1 MYFIQIMQNTLR
13 LSGLEVFS
21 IFPNSNFINIGERT
35 NVTGSRKFLNLIK
48 NEKYDEALS
57 VARDQV
63 EGGAQIIDI
72 CMDEGLIDGK
82 KAMTTFLRLI
92 ASEPD
97 IARVPIMVDSS
108 DWEVIEAG
116 LKNLQ
121 GKGIVN
127 SISLKEG
134 EEEFIRKARIIKRYG
149 AAMIVMAFDEEGQA
163 DNLEKRKQISQRSYD
178 ILVNKMGI
186 QPYDIIFDLNIFPVG
201 TGMQEHRRNA
211 LDFFEGTQWVKANL
225 PGCFV
230 SGGVSNVSFS
240 FRGNNKVR
248 EAINAAFLYHAI
260 KHGMD
265 MGIVNPTQL
274 EIYEEIEPELLR
286 KIEDV
291 LFDRNEEATEKLIEY
306 AETISQ
312 DKEAKEQ
319 KVEEWRTFSVEK
331 RLEYALIKGISDYI
345 EQDTEEARQQAARPL
360 DVIEGSLMDGMN
372 TVGELFG
379 AGKMF
384 LPQVVKTARV
394 MKKAVAYLQPFIEAE
409 KSGESQS
416 NGKILMA
423 TVKGDVHDIG
433 KNIVGVVLACNNYE
447 IIDLGVMVSKEK
459 IIQTAIDE
467 QVDLIG
473 LSGLITPS
481 LDEMISVVDE
491 LEKRNISIPV
501 MIGGAT
507 TSKIHTALKIAPKYT
522 HTTVHVLDASKSV
535 TVASSLLSSQN
546 EEFKQQLKE
555 EYIRLK
561 DSYLSRNVEKEYLSL
576 ADARNNKFQPDW
588 TTFEPYHPNQLGVQ
602 IFEDISLEEL
612 QNYLDWQPFFRTWEL
627 AGKFPDILT
636 DKVAGEEASSLYKDA
651 LEMLNRVIKE
661 KLLHPKAVIGLF
673 AANSNDQDDIELYDE
688 KDHYIGTFRT
698 LRQQTKKTE
707 GIPNFAL
714 SDFILPKNT
723 ENKRDYIGCFAVSIF
738 GAEQLAKHYESQH
751 DDYSAIM
758 IKAIADR
765 LAEALAEYM
774 HEKIRKEIWGYVPE
788 EKLDNNALIHEKY
801 QGIRPAPGYPA
812 CPDHLEK
819 LTIWEL
825 LDVNSNIGT
834 QLTENLAMYPA
845 SSVSGYY
852 FTHPKSKYFGVGKI
866 TQEQV
871 EDFAKRKKIKPEDAE
886 NWLRPN
892 LA

>member
-1 MYFIQIMQNTLR
+1 MQNTLK
-13 LSGLEVFS
+13 LSGLEVFT
-21 IFPNSNFINIGERT
+21 IYPGSNLINIGERT

-48 NEKYDEALS
+48 NEKFDEALS
-57 VARDQV
+57 IARDQV

-72 CMDEGLIDGK
+72 CMDEGLIDGV

-97 IARVPIMVDSS
+97 IARVPIVIDSS
-108 DWEVIEAG
+108 NWEVIEAG
-116 LKNLQ
+116 LKNIQ

-134 EEEFIRKARIIKRYG
+134 EEEFIKKAKIIKRYG

-163 DNLEKRKQISQRSYD
+163 DNLEKRKIISQRSYN
-178 ILVNKMGI
+178 ILVHQLNI
-186 QPYDIIFDLNIFPVG
+186 NPSDIIFDLNIFPVG
-201 TGMQEHRRNA
+201 TGMKEHRRNA
-211 LDFFEGTQWVKANL
+211 LDFFEGTQWVKENL

-248 EAINAAFLYHAI
+248 ESINAAFLYHAI
-260 KHGMD
+260 QYGLD

-274 EIYEEIEPELLR
+274 AIYQEIEPQLLK

-291 LFDRNEEATEKLIEY
+291 LFDRDEEATERLIEY
-306 AETISQ
+306 AETIVENK
-312 DKEAKEQ
+312 DTKEQ
-319 KVEEWRTFSVEK
+319 KIEEWRSWPIEK
-331 RLEYALIKGISDYI
+331 RLEFALIKGNADYI
-345 EQDTEEARQQAARPL
+345 EQDVEEARLQANKPL
-360 DVIEGSLMDGMN
+360 DVIEGPLMDGMN

-409 KSGESQS
+409 KNGESQS

-447 IIDLGVMVSKEK
+447 IIDLGVMVPKET
-459 IIQTAIDE
+459 IIETAIRE
-467 QVDLIG
+467 KVDLIG

-481 LDEMISVVDE
+481 LDEMIHVVEE
-491 LEKRNISIPV
+491 LERRNLSFPV

-507 TSKIHTALKIAPKYT
+507 TSKIHTALKIAPKYS
-522 HTTVHVLDASKSV
+522 HTVVHVLDASKSV
-535 TVASSLLSSQN
+535 TVASSLLSSQS
-546 EEFKQQLKE
+546 EDFKKKISE
-555 EYIRLK
+555 EYAHLREG
-561 DSYLSRNVEKEYLSL
+561 YLNRSTEKEYLTL
-576 ADARNNKFQPDW
+576 EQARKNKLTIDW
-588 TTFEPYHPNQLGVQ
+588 NQYIPCKPKQLGVQ
-602 IFEDISLEEL
+602 VFSSIHLEDLTEYI
-612 QNYLDWQPFFRTWEL
+612 DWQPFFRTWQL
-627 AGKFPDILT
+627 TGKYPDLLSDEVT
-636 DKVAGEEASSLYKDA
+636 GEEATKLYHDA
-651 LEMLNRVIKE
+651 LQMIEKVIAE
-661 KLLHPKAVIGLF
+661 KLLQPKAVIGLF
-673 AANSNDQDDIELYDE
+673 KANSNEQDDIEIYSNDNKLI
-688 KDHYIGTFRT
+688 HTFRT
-698 LRQQTKKTE
+698 LRQQSVKSE
-707 GIPNFAL
+707 GKPNLAL
-714 SDFILPKNT
+714 SDFILPKNK
-723 ENKRDYIGCFAVSIF
+723 ENLHDYIGCFAVSIF
-738 GAEQLAKHYESQH
+738 GAEALAKHYETNH

-758 IKAIADR
+758 IKAVSDR
-765 LAEALAEYM
+765 FVEALAEYM
-774 HEKIRKEIWGYVPE
+774 HHKVRKEIWGYAPDE
-788 EKLDNNALIHEKY
+788 ILDNQSLFKEKY

-825 LDVNSNIGT
+825 LDVTDHIGV
-834 QLTENLAMYPA
+834 QLTESLAMYPA
-845 SSVSGYY
+845 SSISGYY
-852 FTHPKSKYFGVGKI
+852 FANPQSNYFGLGKI

-871 EDFAKRKKIKPEDAE
+871 KDYAKRKEIKLEDAQY
-886 NWLRPN
+886 WLKPN

>member
-1 MYFIQIMQNTLR
+1 MQNTLK
-13 LSGLEVFS
+13 LSGLEVFTVY
-21 IFPNSNFINIGERT
+21 PGSNFINIGERT

-48 NEKYDEALS
+48 NEKFDEALS
-57 VARDQV
+57 IARDQV

-72 CMDEGLIDGK
+72 CMDEGLIDGV

-97 IARVPIMVDSS
+97 IARVPIVIDSS
-108 DWEVIEAG
+108 NWEVIEAG
-116 LKNLQ
+116 LKNIQ

-134 EEEFIRKARIIKRYG
+134 EEEFIKKAKIIKRYG

-163 DNLEKRKQISQRSYD
+163 DNLEKRKIISQRSYN
-178 ILVNKMGI
+178 ILVHQLNI
-186 QPYDIIFDLNIFPVG
+186 NPSDIIFDLNIFPVG
-201 TGMQEHRRNA
+201 TGMKEHRRNA
-211 LDFFEGTQWVKANL
+211 LDFFEGTQWVKENL

-248 EAINAAFLYHAI
+248 ESINAAFLYHAI
-260 KHGMD
+260 QYGLD

-274 EIYEEIEPELLR
+274 AIYQEIEPQLLK

-291 LFDRNEEATEKLIEY
+291 LFDRDEEATERLIEY
-306 AETISQ
+306 AETIVENK
-312 DKEAKEQ
+312 DTKEQ
-319 KVEEWRTFSVEK
+319 KIEEWRSWPIEK
-331 RLEYALIKGISDYI
+331 RLEFALIKGNADYI
-345 EQDTEEARQQAARPL
+345 EQDVEEARLQANKPL
-360 DVIEGSLMDGMN
+360 DVIEGPLMDGMN

-409 KSGESQS
+409 KNGESQS

-447 IIDLGVMVSKEK
+447 IIDLGVMVPKET
-459 IIQTAIDE
+459 IIETAIRE
-467 QVDLIG
+467 KVDLIG

-481 LDEMISVVDE
+481 LDEMIHVVEE
-491 LEKRNISIPV
+491 LERRNLSFPV

-507 TSKIHTALKIAPKYT
+507 TSKIHTALKIAPKYS
-522 HTTVHVLDASKSV
+522 HTVVHVLDASKSV
-535 TVASSLLSSQN
+535 TVASSLLSSQS
-546 EEFKQQLKE
+546 EDFKKKISE
-555 EYIRLK
+555 EYAHLREG
-561 DSYLSRNVEKEYLSL
+561 YLNRSTEKEYLTL
-576 ADARNNKFQPDW
+576 EQARKNKLTIDW
-588 TTFEPYHPNQLGVQ
+588 NRYIPCKPKQLGVQ
-602 IFEDISLEEL
+602 VFSSIHLEDLTEYI
-612 QNYLDWQPFFRTWEL
+612 DWQPFFRTWQL
-627 AGKFPDILT
+627 TGKYPDLLSDEVT
-636 DKVAGEEASSLYKDA
+636 GEEATKLYHDA
-651 LEMLNRVIKE
+651 LQMIEKVIAE
-661 KLLHPKAVIGLF
+661 KLLQPKAVIGLF
-673 AANSNDQDDIELYDE
+673 KANSNEQDDIEIYSNDNKLV
-688 KDHYIGTFRT
+688 HTFRT
-698 LRQQTKKTE
+698 LRQQSVKSVGK
-707 GIPNFAL
+707 PNLAL
-714 SDFILPKNT
+714 SDFILPKNK
-723 ENKRDYIGCFAVSIF
+723 ENLHDYIGCFAVSIF
-738 GAEQLAKHYESQH
+738 GAEALAKHYETNH

-758 IKAIADR
+758 IKAVSDR
-765 LAEALAEYM
+765 FVEALAEYM
-774 HEKIRKEIWGYVPE
+774 HHKVRKEIWGYAPDE
-788 EKLDNNALIHEKY
+788 ILDNQSLFKEKY

-825 LDVNSNIGT
+825 LDVTDRIGV
-834 QLTENLAMYPA
+834 QLTESLAMYPA
-845 SSVSGYY
+845 SSISGYY
-852 FTHPKSKYFGVGKI
+852 FANPQSNYFGLGKI

-871 EDFAKRKKIKPEDAE
+871 KDYAKRKEIKLEDAQY
-886 NWLRPN
+886 WLKPN

>member
-1 MYFIQIMQNTLR
+1 MQNTLK
-13 LSGLEVFS
+13 LSGLEVFTVY
-21 IFPNSNFINIGERT
+21 PGSNFINIGERT

-48 NEKYDEALS
+48 NEKFDEALS
-57 VARDQV
+57 IARDQV

-72 CMDEGLIDGK
+72 CMDEGLIDGV

-97 IARVPIMVDSS
+97 IARVPLVIDSS
-108 DWEVIEAG
+108 NWEVIEAG
-116 LKNLQ
+116 LKNIQ

-134 EEEFIRKARIIKRYG
+134 EEEFIKKAKIIKRYG

-163 DNLEKRKQISQRSYD
+163 DNLEKRKIISQRSYD
-178 ILVNKMGI
+178 ILVHQLNI
-186 QPYDIIFDLNIFPVG
+186 NPSDIIFDLNIFPVG
-201 TGMQEHRRNA
+201 TGMKEHRRNA
-211 LDFFEGTQWVKANL
+211 LDFFEGTQWVKENL

-248 EAINAAFLYHAI
+248 ESINAAFLYHAI
-260 KHGMD
+260 QYGLD

-274 EIYEEIEPELLR
+274 AIYQEIEPQLLK

-291 LFDRNEEATEKLIEY
+291 LFDRDEEATERLIEY
-306 AETISQ
+306 AETIVENK
-312 DKEAKEQ
+312 DTKEQ
-319 KVEEWRTFSVEK
+319 KIEEWRSWPIEK
-331 RLEYALIKGISDYI
+331 RLEFALIKGNADYI
-345 EQDTEEARQQAARPL
+345 EQDVEEARLQANKPL
-360 DVIEGSLMDGMN
+360 DVIEGPLMDGMN

-409 KSGESQS
+409 KNGESQS

-447 IIDLGVMVSKEK
+447 IIDLGVMVPKET
-459 IIQTAIDE
+459 IIETAIRE
-467 QVDLIG
+467 KVDLIG

-481 LDEMISVVDE
+481 LDEMIHVVEE
-491 LEKRNISIPV
+491 LERRNLSFPV

-507 TSKIHTALKIAPKYT
+507 TSKIHTALKIAPKYS
-522 HTTVHVLDASKSV
+522 HTVVHVLDASKSV
-535 TVASSLLSSQN
+535 TVASSLLSSQS
-546 EEFKQQLKE
+546 EGFKKKISE
-555 EYIRLK
+555 EYAHLREG
-561 DSYLSRNVEKEYLSL
+561 YLNRSTEKEYLTL
-576 ADARNNKFQPDW
+576 EQARKNKLTIDW
-588 TTFEPYHPNQLGVQ
+588 NQYIPCKPKQLGVQ
-602 IFEDISLEEL
+602 VFCSILLEDLTEYI
-612 QNYLDWQPFFRTWEL
+612 DWQPFFRTWQL
-627 AGKFPDILT
+627 TGKYPDLLSDEVT
-636 DKVAGEEASSLYKDA
+636 GEEATKLYLDA
-651 LEMLNRVIKE
+651 LQMIEKVIAE
-661 KLLHPKAVIGLF
+661 KLLQPKAVIGLF
-673 AANSNDQDDIELYDE
+673 KANSNEQDDIEIYSNDNKLI
-688 KDHYIGTFRT
+688 HTFRT
-698 LRQQTKKTE
+698 LRQQSVKSE
-707 GIPNFAL
+707 GKPNLAL
-714 SDFILPKNT
+714 SDFILPKNK
-723 ENKRDYIGCFAVSIF
+723 ENLHDYIGCFAVSIF
-738 GAEQLAKHYESQH
+738 GAEALAKHYETNH

-758 IKAIADR
+758 IKAVSDR
-765 LAEALAEYM
+765 FVEALAEYM
-774 HEKIRKEIWGYVPE
+774 HHKVRKDIWGYAPDE
-788 EKLDNNALIHEKY
+788 ILDNQSLFKEKY

-825 LDVNSNIGT
+825 LDVTDRIGV
-834 QLTENLAMYPA
+834 QLTESLAMYPA
-845 SSVSGYY
+845 SSISGYY
-852 FTHPKSKYFGVGKI
+852 FANPQSNYFGLGKI

-871 EDFAKRKKIKPEDAE
+871 KDYAKRKEIKLEDAQY
-886 NWLRPN
+886 WLKPN

>member
-1 MYFIQIMQNTLR
+1 MQNTLK
-13 LSGLEVFS
+13 LSGLEVFTVY
-21 IFPNSNFINIGERT
+21 PGSNFINIGERT

-48 NEKYDEALS
+48 NGKFDEALS
-57 VARDQV
+57 IARDQV

-72 CMDEGLIDGK
+72 CMDEGLIDGV

-97 IARVPIMVDSS
+97 IARVPIVIDSS
-108 DWEVIEAG
+108 NWEVIEAG
-116 LKNLQ
+116 LKNIQ

-134 EEEFIRKARIIKRYG
+134 EEEFIKKAKIIKRYG

-163 DNLEKRKQISQRSYD
+163 DNLEKRKIISQRSYD
-178 ILVNKMGI
+178 ILVHQLNI
-186 QPYDIIFDLNIFPVG
+186 NPSDIIFDLNIFPVG
-201 TGMQEHRRNA
+201 TGMKEHRRNA
-211 LDFFEGTQWVKANL
+211 LDFFEGTQWVKENL

-248 EAINAAFLYHAI
+248 ESINAAFLYHAI
-260 KHGMD
+260 QYGLD

-274 EIYEEIEPELLR
+274 AIYQEIEPQLLK

-291 LFDRNEEATEKLIEY
+291 LFDRDEEATERLIEY
-306 AETISQ
+306 AETIVENK
-312 DKEAKEQ
+312 DTKEQ
-319 KVEEWRTFSVEK
+319 KIEEWRSWPIEK
-331 RLEYALIKGISDYI
+331 RLEFALIKGNADYI
-345 EQDTEEARQQAARPL
+345 EQDVEEARLQANKPL
-360 DVIEGSLMDGMN
+360 DVIEGPLMDGMN

-409 KSGESQS
+409 KNGESQS

-447 IIDLGVMVSKEK
+447 IIDLGVMVPKET
-459 IIQTAIDE
+459 IIETAIRE
-467 QVDLIG
+467 KVDLIG

-481 LDEMISVVDE
+481 LDEMIHVVEE
-491 LEKRNISIPV
+491 LERRNLSFPV

-507 TSKIHTALKIAPKYT
+507 TSKIHTALKIAPKYS
-522 HTTVHVLDASKSV
+522 HTVVHVLDASKSV
-535 TVASSLLSSQN
+535 TVASSLLSSQS
-546 EEFKQQLKE
+546 EDFKKKISE
-555 EYIRLK
+555 EYAHLREG
-561 DSYLSRNVEKEYLSL
+561 YLNRSTEKEYLTL
-576 ADARNNKFQPDW
+576 EQARKNKLTIDW
-588 TTFEPYHPNQLGVQ
+588 NQYIPCKPKQLGVQ
-602 IFEDISLEEL
+602 VFSSIHLEDLTEYI
-612 QNYLDWQPFFRTWEL
+612 DWQPFFRTWQL
-627 AGKFPDILT
+627 TGKYPDLLSDEVT
-636 DKVAGEEASSLYKDA
+636 GEEATKLYHDA
-651 LEMLNRVIKE
+651 LQMIEKVIAE
-661 KLLHPKAVIGLF
+661 KLLQPKAVIGLF
-673 AANSNDQDDIELYDE
+673 KANSNEQDDIEIYSNDNKLI
-688 KDHYIGTFRT
+688 HTFRT
-698 LRQQTKKTE
+698 LRQQSVKSE
-707 GIPNFAL
+707 GKPNLAL
-714 SDFILPKNT
+714 SDFILPKNK
-723 ENKRDYIGCFAVSIF
+723 ENLHDYIGCFAVSIF
-738 GAEQLAKHYESQH
+738 GAEALAKHYETNH

-758 IKAIADR
+758 IKAVSDR
-765 LAEALAEYM
+765 FVEALAEYM
-774 HEKIRKEIWGYVPE
+774 HHKVRKEIWGYAPDE
-788 EKLDNNALIHEKY
+788 ILDNQSLFKEKY

-825 LDVNSNIGT
+825 LDVTDRIGV
-834 QLTENLAMYPA
+834 QLTESLAMYPA
-845 SSVSGYY
+845 SSISGYY
-852 FTHPKSKYFGVGKI
+852 FANPQSNYFGLGKI

-871 EDFAKRKKIKPEDAE
+871 KDYAKRKEIKLEDAQY
-886 NWLRPN
+886 WLKPN

>member
-1 MYFIQIMQNTLR
+1 MQNTLK
-13 LSGLEVFS
+13 LSGLEVFTVY
-21 IFPNSNFINIGERT
+21 PGSNFINIGERT

-48 NEKYDEALS
+48 NEKFDEALS
-57 VARDQV
+57 IARDQV

-72 CMDEGLIDGK
+72 CMDEGLIDGV

-97 IARVPIMVDSS
+97 IARVPIVIDSS
-108 DWEVIEAG
+108 NWEVIEAG
-116 LKNLQ
+116 LKNIQ

-134 EEEFIRKARIIKRYG
+134 EEEFIKKAKIIKRYG

-163 DNLEKRKQISQRSYD
+163 DNLEKRKIISQRSYD
-178 ILVNKMGI
+178 ILVHQLKIN
-186 QPYDIIFDLNIFPVG
+186 PSDIIFDLNIFPVG
-201 TGMQEHRRNA
+201 TGMKEHRRNA
-211 LDFFEGTQWVKANL
+211 LDFFEGTQWVKENL

-248 EAINAAFLYHAI
+248 ESINAAFLYHAI
-260 KHGMD
+260 QYGLD

-274 EIYEEIEPELLR
+274 AIYQDIEPQLLK

-291 LFDRNEEATEKLIEY
+291 LFDRDKEATERLIEY
-306 AETISQ
+306 AETIVENK
-312 DKEAKEQ
+312 DTKEQ
-319 KVEEWRTFSVEK
+319 KIEEWRSWPIEK
-331 RLEYALIKGISDYI
+331 RLEFALIKGNADYI
-345 EQDTEEARQQAARPL
+345 EQDVEEARLQANKPL
-360 DVIEGSLMDGMN
+360 DVIEGPLMDGMN

-409 KSGESQS
+409 KNGESQS

-447 IIDLGVMVSKEK
+447 IIDLGVMVPKET
-459 IIQTAIDE
+459 IIETAIRE
-467 QVDLIG
+467 KVDLIG

-481 LDEMISVVDE
+481 LDEMIHVVEE
-491 LEKRNISIPV
+491 LERRNLSFPV

-507 TSKIHTALKIAPKYT
+507 TSKIHTALKIAPKYS
-522 HTTVHVLDASKSV
+522 HTVVHVLDASKSV
-535 TVASSLLSSQN
+535 TVASSLLSSQS
-546 EEFKQQLKE
+546 EDFKKKISE
-555 EYIRLK
+555 EYAHLREG
-561 DSYLSRNVEKEYLSL
+561 YLNRSTEKEYLTL
-576 ADARNNKFQPDW
+576 EQARKNKLTIDW
-588 TTFEPYHPNQLGVQ
+588 NQYIPCKPKQLGVQ
-602 IFEDISLEEL
+602 VFSSIHLEDLTEYI
-612 QNYLDWQPFFRTWEL
+612 DWQPFFRTWQL
-627 AGKFPDILT
+627 TGKYPDLLSDEVT
-636 DKVAGEEASSLYKDA
+636 GEEATKLYHDA
-651 LEMLNRVIKE
+651 LQMIEKVIAE
-661 KLLHPKAVIGLF
+661 KLLQPKAVIGLF
-673 AANSNDQDDIELYDE
+673 KANSNEQDDIEIYSNDNKLI
-688 KDHYIGTFRT
+688 HTFRT
-698 LRQQTKKTE
+698 LRQQSVKSE
-707 GIPNFAL
+707 GKPNLAL
-714 SDFILPKNT
+714 SDFILPKNK
-723 ENKRDYIGCFAVSIF
+723 ENLHDYIGCFAVSIF
-738 GAEQLAKHYESQH
+738 GAEALAKHYETNH

-758 IKAIADR
+758 IKAVSDR
-765 LAEALAEYM
+765 FVEALAEYM
-774 HEKIRKEIWGYVPE
+774 HHKVRKEIWGYAPDE
-788 EKLDNNALIHEKY
+788 ILDNQSLFKEKY

-825 LDVNSNIGT
+825 LDVTDHIGV
-834 QLTENLAMYPA
+834 QLTESLAMYPA
-845 SSVSGYY
+845 SSISGYY
-852 FTHPKSKYFGVGKI
+852 FANPQSNYFGLGKI

-871 EDFAKRKKIKPEDAE
+871 KDYAKRKEIKLEDAQY
-886 NWLRPN
+886 WLKPN

>member
-1 MYFIQIMQNTLR
+1 MQNTLK
-13 LSGLEVFS
+13 LSGLEVFTVY
-21 IFPNSNFINIGERT
+21 PGSNFINIGERT

-48 NEKYDEALS
+48 KGKFDEALS
-57 VARDQV
+57 IARDQV

-72 CMDEGLIDGK
+72 CMDEGLIDGV

-97 IARVPIMVDSS
+97 IARVPIVIDSS
-108 DWEVIEAG
+108 NWEVIEAG
-116 LKNLQ
+116 LKNIQ

-134 EEEFIRKARIIKRYG
+134 EEEFIKKAKIIKRYG

-163 DNLEKRKQISQRSYD
+163 DNLEKRKIISQRSYD
-178 ILVNKMGI
+178 ILVHQLNI
-186 QPYDIIFDLNIFPVG
+186 NPSDIIFDLNIFPVG
-201 TGMQEHRRNA
+201 TGMKEHQRNA
-211 LDFFEGTQWVKANL
+211 LDFFEGTQWVKENL

-248 EAINAAFLYHAI
+248 ESINAAFLYHAI
-260 KHGMD
+260 QYGLD

-274 EIYEEIEPELLR
+274 AIYQEIEPQLLK

-291 LFDRNEEATEKLIEY
+291 LFDRDEEATERLIEY
-306 AETISQ
+306 AETIVENK
-312 DKEAKEQ
+312 DTKEQ
-319 KVEEWRTFSVEK
+319 KIEEWRSWPIEK
-331 RLEYALIKGISDYI
+331 RLEFALIKGNADYI
-345 EQDTEEARQQAARPL
+345 EQDVEEARLQANKPL
-360 DVIEGSLMDGMN
+360 DVIEGPLMDGMN

-409 KSGESQS
+409 KNGESQS

-447 IIDLGVMVSKEK
+447 IIDLGVMVPKET
-459 IIQTAIDE
+459 IIETAIRE
-467 QVDLIG
+467 KVDLIG

-481 LDEMISVVDE
+481 LDEMIHVVEE
-491 LEKRNISIPV
+491 LERRNLSFPV

-507 TSKIHTALKIAPKYT
+507 TSKIHTALKIAPKYS
-522 HTTVHVLDASKSV
+522 HTVVHVLDASKSV
-535 TVASSLLSSQN
+535 TVASSLLSSQS
-546 EEFKQQLKE
+546 EDFKKKISE
-555 EYIRLK
+555 EYAHLREG
-561 DSYLSRNVEKEYLSL
+561 YLNRSTEKEYLTL
-576 ADARNNKFQPDW
+576 EQARKNKLTIDW
-588 TTFEPYHPNQLGVQ
+588 NQYIPCKPKQLGVQ
-602 IFEDISLEEL
+602 VFSSIHLEDLTEYI
-612 QNYLDWQPFFRTWEL
+612 DWQPFFRTWQL
-627 AGKFPDILT
+627 TGKYPDLLSDEVT
-636 DKVAGEEASSLYKDA
+636 GEEATKLYHDA
-651 LEMLNRVIKE
+651 LQMIEKVIAE
-661 KLLHPKAVIGLF
+661 KLLQPKAVIGLF
-673 AANSNDQDDIELYDE
+673 KANSNEQDDIEIYSNDNKLI
-688 KDHYIGTFRT
+688 HTFRT
-698 LRQQTKKTE
+698 LRQQSVKSE
-707 GIPNFAL
+707 GKPNLAL
-714 SDFILPKNT
+714 SDFILPKNK
-723 ENKRDYIGCFAVSIF
+723 ENLHDYIGCFAVSIF
-738 GAEQLAKHYESQH
+738 GAEALAKHYEINH

-758 IKAIADR
+758 IKAVSDR
-765 LAEALAEYM
+765 FVEALAEYM
-774 HEKIRKEIWGYVPE
+774 HHKVRKEIWGYAPDE
-788 EKLDNNALIHEKY
+788 ILDNQSLFKEKY

-825 LDVNSNIGT
+825 LDVTDRIGV
-834 QLTENLAMYPA
+834 QLTESLAMYPA
-845 SSVSGYY
+845 SSISGYY
-852 FTHPKSKYFGVGKI
+852 FANPQSNYFGLGKI

-871 EDFAKRKKIKPEDAE
+871 KDYAKRKEIKLEDAQY
-886 NWLRPN
+886 WLKPN

>member
-1 MYFIQIMQNTLR
+1 MQNTLK
-13 LSGLEVFS
+13 LSGLEVFTVY
-21 IFPNSNFINIGERT
+21 PGSNFINIGERT

-48 NEKYDEALS
+48 NEKFDEALS
-57 VARDQV
+57 IARDQV

-72 CMDEGLIDGK
+72 CMDEGLIDGV

-97 IARVPIMVDSS
+97 IARVPIVIDSS
-108 DWEVIEAG
+108 NWEVIEAG
-116 LKNLQ
+116 LKNIQ

-134 EEEFIRKARIIKRYG
+134 EEEFIKKAKIIKRYG

-163 DNLEKRKQISQRSYD
+163 DNLEKRKIISQRSYN
-178 ILVNKMGI
+178 ILVHQLNI
-186 QPYDIIFDLNIFPVG
+186 NPSDIIFDLNIFPVG
-201 TGMQEHRRNA
+201 TGMKEHRRNA
-211 LDFFEGTQWVKANL
+211 LDFFEGTQWVKENL

-248 EAINAAFLYHAI
+248 ESINAAFLYHAI
-260 KHGMD
+260 QYGLD

-274 EIYEEIEPELLR
+274 AIYQEIEPQLLK

-291 LFDRNEEATEKLIEY
+291 LFDRDEEATERLIVY
-306 AETISQ
+306 AETIVENK
-312 DKEAKEQ
+312 DTKEQ
-319 KVEEWRTFSVEK
+319 KIEEWRSWPIEK
-331 RLEYALIKGISDYI
+331 RLEFALIKGNADYI
-345 EQDTEEARQQAARPL
+345 EQDVEEARLQANKPL
-360 DVIEGSLMDGMN
+360 DVIEGPLMDGMN

-409 KSGESQS
+409 KNGESQS

-447 IIDLGVMVSKEK
+447 IIDLGVMVPKET
-459 IIQTAIDE
+459 IIETAIRE
-467 QVDLIG
+467 KVDLIG

-481 LDEMISVVDE
+481 LDEMIHVVEE
-491 LEKRNISIPV
+491 LERRNLSFPV

-507 TSKIHTALKIAPKYT
+507 TSKIHTALKIAPKYS
-522 HTTVHVLDASKSV
+522 HTVVHVLDASKSV
-535 TVASSLLSSQN
+535 TVASSLLSSQS
-546 EEFKQQLKE
+546 EDFKKKISE
-555 EYIRLK
+555 EYAHLREG
-561 DSYLSRNVEKEYLSL
+561 YLNRSTEKEYLTL
-576 ADARNNKFQPDW
+576 EQARKNKLTIDW
-588 TTFEPYHPNQLGVQ
+588 KQYIPCKPKQLGVQ
-602 IFEDISLEEL
+602 VFSSIHLEDLTEYI
-612 QNYLDWQPFFRTWEL
+612 DWQPFFRTWQL
-627 AGKFPDILT
+627 TGKYPDLLSDEVT
-636 DKVAGEEASSLYKDA
+636 GEEATKLYHDA
-651 LEMLNRVIKE
+651 LQMIEKVIAE
-661 KLLHPKAVIGLF
+661 KLLQPKAVIGLF
-673 AANSNDQDDIELYDE
+673 KANSNEQDDIEIYSNDNKLI
-688 KDHYIGTFRT
+688 HTFRT
-698 LRQQTKKTE
+698 LRQQSVKSE
-707 GIPNFAL
+707 GKPNLAL
-714 SDFILPKNT
+714 SDFILPKNK
-723 ENKRDYIGCFAVSIF
+723 ENLHDYIGCFAVSIF
-738 GAEQLAKHYESQH
+738 GAEALAKHYETNH

-758 IKAIADR
+758 IKAVSDR
-765 LAEALAEYM
+765 FVEALAEYM
-774 HEKIRKEIWGYVPE
+774 HHKVRKEIWGYAPDE
-788 EKLDNNALIHEKY
+788 ILDNQSLFKEKY

-825 LDVNSNIGT
+825 LDVTDRIGV
-834 QLTENLAMYPA
+834 QLTESLAMYPA
-845 SSVSGYY
+845 SSISGYY
-852 FTHPKSKYFGVGKI
+852 FANPQSNYFGLGKI

-871 EDFAKRKKIKPEDAE
+871 KDYAKRKEIKLEDAQY
-886 NWLRPN
+886 WLKPN

>member
-1 MYFIQIMQNTLR
+1 MQNTLK
-13 LSGLEVFS
+13 LSGLEVFTVY
-21 IFPNSNFINIGERT
+21 PGSNFINIGERT

-48 NEKYDEALS
+48 NEKFDEALS
-57 VARDQV
+57 IARDQV

-72 CMDEGLIDGK
+72 CMDEGLIDGV

-97 IARVPIMVDSS
+97 IARVPLVIDSS
-108 DWEVIEAG
+108 NWEVIEAG
-116 LKNLQ
+116 LKNIQ

-134 EEEFIRKARIIKRYG
+134 EEEFIKKAKIIKRYG

-163 DNLEKRKQISQRSYD
+163 DNLEKRKIISQRSYD
-178 ILVNKMGI
+178 ILVHQLNI
-186 QPYDIIFDLNIFPVG
+186 NPSDIIFDLNIFPVG
-201 TGMQEHRRNA
+201 TGMKEHRRNA
-211 LDFFEGTQWVKANL
+211 LDFFEGTQWVKENL

-248 EAINAAFLYHAI
+248 ESINAAFLYHAI
-260 KHGMD
+260 QYGLD

-274 EIYEEIEPELLR
+274 AIYQEIEPQLLK

-291 LFDRNEEATEKLIEY
+291 LFDRDKEATERLIEY
-306 AETISQ
+306 AETIVENK
-312 DKEAKEQ
+312 DTKEQ
-319 KVEEWRTFSVEK
+319 KIEEWRSWPIEK
-331 RLEYALIKGISDYI
+331 RLEFALIKGNADYI
-345 EQDTEEARQQAARPL
+345 EQDVEEARLQANKPL
-360 DVIEGSLMDGMN
+360 DVIEGPLMDGMN

-409 KSGESQS
+409 KNGESQS

-447 IIDLGVMVSKEK
+447 IIDLGVMVPKET
-459 IIQTAIDE
+459 IIETAIRE
-467 QVDLIG
+467 KVDLIG

-481 LDEMISVVDE
+481 LDEMIHVVEE
-491 LEKRNISIPV
+491 LERRNLSFPV

-507 TSKIHTALKIAPKYT
+507 TSKIHTALKIAPKYS
-522 HTTVHVLDASKSV
+522 HTVVHVLDASKSV
-535 TVASSLLSSQN
+535 TVASSLLSSQS
-546 EEFKQQLKE
+546 EDFKKKISE
-555 EYIRLK
+555 EYAHLREG
-561 DSYLSRNVEKEYLSL
+561 YLNRSTEKEYLTL
-576 ADARNNKFQPDW
+576 EQARKNKLTIDW
-588 TTFEPYHPNQLGVQ
+588 NQYIPCKPKQLGVQ
-602 IFEDISLEEL
+602 VFCSILLEDLTEYI
-612 QNYLDWQPFFRTWEL
+612 DWQPFFRTWQLTGKYPDLLSDEL
-627 AGKFPDILT
+627 T
-636 DKVAGEEASSLYKDA
+636 GEEATKLYHDA
-651 LEMLNRVIKE
+651 LQMIEKIIAE
-661 KLLHPKAVIGLF
+661 KLLQPKAVIGLF
-673 AANSNDQDDIELYDE
+673 KANSNEQDDIEIYSNDNKLI
-688 KDHYIGTFRT
+688 HTFRT
-698 LRQQTKKTE
+698 LRQQSVKSE
-707 GIPNFAL
+707 GKPNLAL
-714 SDFILPKNT
+714 SDFILPKNK
-723 ENKRDYIGCFAVSIF
+723 ENLHDYIGCFAVSIF
-738 GAEQLAKHYESQH
+738 GAEALAKHYETNH

-758 IKAIADR
+758 IKAVSDR
-765 LAEALAEYM
+765 FVEALAEYM
-774 HEKIRKEIWGYVPE
+774 HHKVRKDIWGYAPDE
-788 EKLDNNALIHEKY
+788 ILDNQSLFKEKY

-825 LDVNSNIGT
+825 LDVTDRIGV
-834 QLTENLAMYPA
+834 QLTESLAMYPA
-845 SSVSGYY
+845 SSISGYY
-852 FTHPKSKYFGVGKI
+852 FANPQSNYFGLGKI

-871 EDFAKRKKIKPEDAE
+871 KDYAKRKEIKLEDAQY
-886 NWLRPN
+886 WLKPN

>member
-1 MYFIQIMQNTLR
+1 MQNTLK
-13 LSGLEVFS
+13 LSGLEVFTVY
-21 IFPNSNFINIGERT
+21 PGSNFINIGERT

-48 NEKYDEALS
+48 NEKFDEALS
-57 VARDQV
+57 IARDQV

-72 CMDEGLIDGK
+72 CMDEGLIDGV

-97 IARVPIMVDSS
+97 IARVPLVIDSS
-108 DWEVIEAG
+108 NWEVIEAG
-116 LKNLQ
+116 LKNIQ

-134 EEEFIRKARIIKRYG
+134 EEEFIKKGKIIKRYG

-163 DNLEKRKQISQRSYD
+163 DNLEKRKIISQRSYN
-178 ILVNKMGI
+178 ILVHQLNI
-186 QPYDIIFDLNIFPVG
+186 NPSDIIFDLNIFPVG
-201 TGMQEHRRNA
+201 TGMKEHRRNA
-211 LDFFEGTQWVKANL
+211 LDFFEGTQWVKENL

-248 EAINAAFLYHAI
+248 ESINAAFLYHAI
-260 KHGMD
+260 QYGLD

-274 EIYEEIEPELLR
+274 AIYQEIEPQLLK

-291 LFDRNEEATEKLIEY
+291 LFDRDEEATERLIEY
-306 AETISQ
+306 AETIVENK
-312 DKEAKEQ
+312 DTKEQ
-319 KVEEWRTFSVEK
+319 KIEEWRSWPIEK
-331 RLEYALIKGISDYI
+331 RLEFALIKGNADYI
-345 EQDTEEARQQAARPL
+345 EQDVEEARLQANKPL
-360 DVIEGSLMDGMN
+360 DVIEGPLMDGMN

-409 KSGESQS
+409 KNGESQS

-447 IIDLGVMVSKEK
+447 IIDLGVMVPKET
-459 IIQTAIDE
+459 IIETAIRE
-467 QVDLIG
+467 KVDLIG

-481 LDEMISVVDE
+481 LDEMIHVVEE
-491 LEKRNISIPV
+491 LERRNLSFPV

-507 TSKIHTALKIAPKYT
+507 TSKIHTALKIAPKYS
-522 HTTVHVLDASKSV
+522 HTVVHVLDASKSV
-535 TVASSLLSSQN
+535 TVASSLLSSQS
-546 EEFKQQLKE
+546 EDFKKKISE
-555 EYIRLK
+555 EYAHLREG
-561 DSYLSRNVEKEYLSL
+561 YLNRSTEKEYLTL
-576 ADARNNKFQPDW
+576 EQARKNKLTIDW
-588 TTFEPYHPNQLGVQ
+588 NRYIPCKPKQLGVQ
-602 IFEDISLEEL
+602 VFSSIHLEDLTEYI
-612 QNYLDWQPFFRTWEL
+612 DWQPFFRTWQL
-627 AGKFPDILT
+627 TGKYPDLLSDEVT
-636 DKVAGEEASSLYKDA
+636 GEEATKLYHDA
-651 LEMLNRVIKE
+651 LQMIEKVIAE
-661 KLLHPKAVIGLF
+661 KLLQPKAVIGLF
-673 AANSNDQDDIELYDE
+673 KANSNEQDDIEIYSNDNKLI
-688 KDHYIGTFRT
+688 HTFRT
-698 LRQQTKKTE
+698 LRQQSVKSE
-707 GIPNFAL
+707 GKPNLAL
-714 SDFILPKNT
+714 SDFILPKNK
-723 ENKRDYIGCFAVSIF
+723 ENLHDYIGCFAVSIF
-738 GAEQLAKHYESQH
+738 GAEALAKHYETNH

-758 IKAIADR
+758 IKAVSDR
-765 LAEALAEYM
+765 FVEALAEYM
-774 HEKIRKEIWGYVPE
+774 HHKVRKEIWGYAPDE
-788 EKLDNNALIHEKY
+788 ILDNQSLFKEKY

-825 LDVNSNIGT
+825 LDVTDHIGV
-834 QLTENLAMYPA
+834 QLTESLAMYPA
-845 SSVSGYY
+845 SSISGYY
-852 FTHPKSKYFGVGKI
+852 FANPQSNYFGLGKI

-871 EDFAKRKKIKPEDAE
+871 KDYAKRKEIKLEDAQY
-886 NWLRPN
+886 WLKPN